1 STGSPTSTAY
11 VRAFY
16 SADRSVL
23 SMLSA
28 ALFFDI
34 WSKAYASPTLR
45 PRMRSMTSRIL
56 RGLCRTYLLIA
67 RASMIRLLG
76 LGPLVRELAAVPPEE
91 PRRRELAQLVPDHVL
106 RDVHGNELV
115 AVVHRERVPDEVRGH
130 RRRARPGLDDP
141 LLAPAV
147 HLPDLLEQL
156 RVDVRSLSYGSSH
169 SLATRSGAHFV
180 ALPRRRPRTMY
191 LFDRFFRLRV
201 FLPSGSPHGDTGGRP
216 PDVLPSPPPSGWSI
230 GFIATPRTRGRRPR
244 HRFAPALPMLR
255 SSCSTFPTCPIV
267 ARHSLRTMRTSV
279 DGRRSVTKSPSFAT
293 TCAPA
298 PAERTICAPL
308 PGFSSTLCTTV
319 PSGISPSGSALPVR
333 MSEPGPLTTVSPW
346 RTPTGCRLSRF
357 SASS

>member
-106 RDVHGNELV
+106 RDVHGDELV
-115 AVVHRERVPDEVRGH
+115 AVVHRQRVPDEFRGH

-147 HLPDLLEQL
+147 HHPDLLEQL
-156 RVDVRSLSYGSSH
+156 RVDVRSLLYGSSQ
-169 SLATRSGAHFV
+169 SLGTRSVLRSLPCRAGGHERCTCSTASCDCASSCPRARPTAKPADV
-180 ALPRRRPRTMY
+180 RPTSCPRRRPTGGRSGSSP
-191 LFDRFFRLRV
+191 RRAPSAAGRA
-201 FLPSGSPHGDTGGRP
+201 SGSPP
-216 PDVLPSPPPSGWSI
+216 PC
-230 GFIATPRTRGRRPR
+230 
-244 HRFAPALPMLR
+244 R
-255 SSCSTFPTCPIV
+255 SSAARGPRCPP
-267 ARHSLRTMRTSV
+267 
-279 DGRRSVTKSPSFAT
+279 GRSSQGTPCGPSAPRSRA
-293 TCAPA
+293 AA
-298 PAERTICAPL
+298 A
-308 PGFSSTLCTTV
+308 
-319 PSGISPSGSALPVR
+319 
-333 MSEPGPLTTVSPW
+333 
-346 RTPTGCRLSRF
+346 
-357 SASS
+357 